1 MPSAANSCDVWRAMR
16 SARRLYR
23 LSLALGSLGV
33 LAILVA
39 GSVTVGR
46 LDLSP
51 GPIRRL
57 LSDCHQLILPSL
69 SLTDL
74 AILASA
80 SFALIAIARGLA
92 SAISQIRATRQLL
105 KRLERACTL
114 ELAGVPVRLLAG
126 EGAQAFCAG
135 LLRPRVYLT
144 HRTLTLL
151 TEGQLIAV
159 VAHEAHHAR
168 RHDPVRLLLATALAD
183 GLFFLPAL
191 QRMRLRY
198 TQLAELAA
206 DQAAVDAFGGPEQL
220 AGALLRFEE
229 YGGAGAVGIHPERVD
244 QLLGTRPECGMPPSS
259 LAAGVLTSVAMIVL
273 ALAAA
278 AVSGGT
284 AHSVVQ
290 LAAQSCMIV
299 MIGGPIL
306 AIGGLSM
313 IGRRAVTAIR

>member
-1 MPSAANSCDVWRAMR
+1 MR
-16 SARRLYR
+16 SARSLYR
-23 LSLALGSLGV
+23 LNLALGSLGV

-57 LSDCHQLILPSL
+57 LSDCHQLILPSV
-69 SLTDL
+69 SPTDL
-74 AILASA
+74 AILATA
-80 SFALIAIARGLA
+80 SFALITIARGLA
-92 SAISQIRATRQLL
+92 SAISQIRATRRLL
-105 KRLERACTL
+105 QRLEPACTC
-114 ELAGVPVRLLAG
+114 ELAGVRVRLVPG

-135 LLRPRVYLT
+135 LVRPRVYLT
-144 HRTLTLL
+144 HGTLSTLL
-151 TEGQLIAV
+151 TEGQLTAV

-191 QRMRLRY
+191 RRMRLRY
-198 TQLAELAA
+198 AQLAELAA
-206 DQAAVDAFGGPEQL
+206 DEAAVEAVGGPEDL

-229 YGGAGAVGIHPERVD
+229 HGGSAAVGIDPERVD
-244 QLLGTRPECGMPPSS
+244 QLLGAHPGWRMPPSS
-259 LAAGVLTSVAMIVL
+259 LAAGLLTSVAMIAL

-278 AVSGGT
+278 TVSVGT
-284 AHSVVQ
+284 THSVVQ
-290 LAAQSCMIV
+290 LTAQSCMIV

-306 AIGGLSM
+306 AVAGLLM
-313 IGRRAVTAIR
+313 IGSRAVTAIR